1 MHIRKLCGTHLSFGF
16 VNVERGEV
24 FSRTDQVD
32 ETPDGQC
39 LTDEWKSNT
48 GNPDCLSAKTGTHAP
63 RRGEEVKNLPTV
75 SLVLCILICKR
86 LTISVSRSPDILS
99 KMLDAACSDVTLT
112 IRAKGPVSSVRTI
125 STGAYANLVHADV
138 KVT

>member
-1 MHIRKLCGTHLSFGF
+1 VHIRKLCGTHLSFGF

-32 ETPDGQC
+32 EMPDGQC

-75 SLVLCILICKR
+75 SLVLCILLQAVDDLGITVTRYFVKNAGC
-86 LTISVSRSPDILS
+86 SVL
-99 KMLDAACSDVTLT
+99 
-112 IRAKGPVSSVRTI
+112 
-125 STGAYANLVHADV
+125 
-138 KVT
+138 